1 MQDQQVYLPEDPS
14 VAQAGFSDILASA
27 SVNISP
33 KWGVDSTLQ
42 IDQKTNTLLRRVI
55 GARYHPGTY
64 RTLNAALR
72 TQNDTTGTAIS
83 QQIDIGWQWPLHDLW
98 GAADNDGG
106 RGLGDG
112 RWYSVSRV
120 NYDYL
125 NRKPVESI
133 IGFEYDAGCWVSRVV
148 AERLQVAE
156 GVARQRILF
165 QLEFIGFTRVGTN
178 AMGSLVRNV
187 PRYQS
192 LNPASLSPSRFGNY
206 D

>member
-1 MQDQQVYLPEDPS
+1 
-14 VAQAGFSDILASA
+14 
-27 SVNISP
+27 
-33 KWGVDSTLQ
+33 
-42 IDQKTNTLLRRVI
+42 
-55 GARYHPGTY
+55 
-64 RTLNAALR
+64 
-72 TQNDTTGTAIS
+72 
-83 QQIDIGWQWPLHDLW
+83 
-98 GAADNDGG
+98 
-106 RGLGDG
+106 
-112 RWYSVSRV
+112 VSRI

-133 IGFEYDAGCWVSRVV
+133 IGFEYDAGCWISRVV
-148 AERLQVAE
+148 AERLQVAD

-178 AMGSLVRNV
+178 AMGSLMRNV